1 MIDLLLFLVDG
12 LFSSLIGFSKSGFDV
27 LHHMMLTAGD
37 GIDWLDQVVTGFVDK
52 WAAGVIGEIY
62 RLTDSYFLS
71 RSGTLVGA
79 ARQIAAI
86 CVMFYLGYEMWPVI
100 LGRKAPDVLA
110 LLRPFLIAMILN
122 AWPSFVTAMRA
133 PGRTL
138 ETQGKL
144 FFVAQWN
151 KMGNLELE
159 CEKLQA
165 QLNNKRDSVFALHW
179 EELQGIKDAV
189 MSYENYDTNH
199 EDGESFG
206 EWLENTLKDKLEGK
220 WGTGWWLKIKQL
232 WNAKDTAATMLSEVL
247 KKFLDDAGQYISSWI
262 EKILKWL
269 SVLFLNF
276 NFLGILMIGQIAMGV
291 LAIFGPIMFAISITE
306 VWHNAWA
313 EWMMKFFSYSMYAF
327 LAYLVMGFIYG
338 LVFYELKD
346 YNKNLTFAL
355 NSDWDGYTASF
366 GRQFG
371 RLVNWLV
378 ALWVGG
384 YCMKFVPELAGIIF
398 NVQGSGAAAG
408 AADAMKGGVK
418 STMGVAGK
426 IVGK

>member
-1 MIDLLLFLVDG
+1 MTDIILTLLTGIFSVVTSLADGGYNILHNVVTDVD
-12 LFSSLIGFSKSGFDV
+12 
-27 LHHMMLTAGD
+27 
-37 GIDWLDQVVTGFVDK
+37 IDWLDQVVTGLVDK
-52 WAAGVIGEIY
+52 WAAGVVGEIY

-71 RSGTLVGA
+71 RNGTLIYTA
-79 ARQIAAI
+79 NRIAAI
-86 CVMFYLGYEMWPVI
+86 CVLFYIGYEMWPVI
-100 LGRKAPDVLA
+100 LGRRAPDVLS

-122 AWPSFVTAMRA
+122 AWPAFITAMRA
-133 PGRTL
+133 PGRVL
-138 ETQGKL
+138 ESQGKT

-151 KMGNLELE
+151 KMGNLEME
-159 CEKLQA
+159 CEKLHA
-165 QLNNKRDSVFALHW
+165 QLNNKRDSVFAKHW
-179 EELQGIKDAV
+179 EELRGIKDAAL
-189 MSYENYDTNH
+189 SYENYDTNH
-199 EDGESFG
+199 EDGESTW
-206 EWLENTLKDKLEGK
+206 EWIVNNIKDKLDGHMTSGVVLE
-220 WGTGWWLKIKQL
+220 LKKL
-232 WNAKDTAATMLSEVL
+232 WNAKDASAAMLGEVL
-247 KKFLDDAGQYISSWI
+247 RKFLDDAGQYISSWI
-262 EKILKWL
+262 EKLLKWL
-269 SVLFLNF
+269 SVLYLNF
-276 NFLGILMIGQIAMGV
+276 NFLGILMIGQIALGV

-384 YCMKFVPELAGIIF
+384 YCMKFVPELAGMIF
-398 NVQGSGAAAG
+398 SVAGSGAAAG

-418 STMGVAGK
+418 STMGV
-426 IVGK
+426 VGKVVGK